1 MSSLVSPAAD
11 SVDSI
16 DPVAPIR
23 SQGAAARATIV
34 AFLLGALACGGQDR
48 VVYGPDP
55 FARDPAPLGALGG
68 KIVTSNSG
76 DDSMSVIDPATPGAA
91 GRLPVGFNPVEL
103 EGPHHLTADPTGR
116 FIFINLSLAV
126 MGSGSGPHGVHG
138 GGDQPGFVLKLD
150 TQTGREIDRVKVD
163 PNPGDSTLS
172 ADGHTLYVTHYDDI
186 KWRRDGAAANL
197 AVIDVDRMVI
207 RQRVPLCPA
216 AHGVRLSR
224 AGTTLYSTCGPDQM
238 AVVDLQDPALPVRL
252 IPVPGGVPADSR
264 VCQRCP
270 YALAVAPDDTVWLS
284 NLGPNGG
291 AGGRGSVEIFD
302 PGLGGGSFDPV
313 RRIDL
318 RGRPIFAAF
327 MSDPALG
334 YRVAI
339 PEQAGPGDRVNLFSP
354 GSAGVAPLRLDA
366 VELDPLYCLNAHM
379 MSIDATS
386 ARAQLICEGD
396 HRGPGSVVWLDLAA
410 SMVVGAVPA
419 GVFPDGLVLVPP
431 LAVAP

>member
-1 MSSLVSPAAD
+1 MSA
-11 SVDSI
+11 
-16 DPVAPIR
+16 
-23 SQGAAARATIV
+23 
-34 AFLLGALACGGQDR
+34 AFLLAALACGGEDR
-48 VVYGPDP
+48 PVYGPDP

-76 DDSMSVIDPATPGAA
+76 DDSMSVIDPATPGPA

-116 FIFINLSLAV
+116 FIFMNLSLAV

-197 AVIDVDRMVI
+197 AVIDVDRMVV

-224 AGTTLYSTCGPDQM
+224 AGTTLYATCGPDQM
-238 AVVDLQDPALPVRL
+238 ALVDLRDTTVPVLPVRL
-252 IPVPGGVPADSR
+252 VQVPGGVPADSR

-291 AGGRGSVEIFD
+291 TGGRGSVEIFD
-302 PGLGGGSFDPV
+302 PNVGGGSFDPM
-313 RRIDL
+313 RRIDV

-327 MSDPALG
+327 LSDPALG
-334 YRVAI
+334 YRAVV
-339 PEQAGPGDRVNLFSP
+339 PEQAGPGDWVNVFSP
-354 GSAGVAPLRLDA
+354 GGAGVAPMRLDTLD
-366 VELDPLYCLNAHM
+366 LDPLQCLNAHM
-379 MSIDATS
+379 MLIDAIG

-396 HRGPGSVVWLDLAA
+396 HRGPGTVVWLDLAA
-410 SMVVGAVPA
+410 SAVLGAVPV

-431 LAVAP
+431 LALAP